1 MSIAKNQKDSSNY
14 PISSEVIKT
23 KKENDTIKVNAS
35 KIDGDVKNSAKIAI
49 STTHEDPIH
58 HLISPL
64 DGQRCPKNYQAKD

>member
-35 KIDGDVKNSAKIAI
+35 KIDGDAKNSSAPLMKTQ
-49 STTHEDPIH
+49 STTLLVP
-58 HLISPL
+58 
-64 DGQRCPKNYQAKD
+64 